1 VKNGKIIFL
10 EVPKS
15 LGEEMAS
22 EGYAAH
28 ISIDPSIPLPVEVDA
43 ETSISDPE
51 HRKKLAENL
60 SWEMIISGMIQ
71 VVSQGSKIGD
81 VPMADTSS
89 TGDVKPH
96 WIDYYRQFVLTLK
109 PEIYND
115 FTGAALIK
123 SANGDFDEALEIIAA
138 LEGLFPFSAAVLG
151 NKAFI
156 LEEKA
161 ADLEKNSQEI
171 EASVENDKARE
182 AYQKALSLGPVLPEL
197 LYNAGY
203 FFMRR
208 KNFAE
213 AMEHF
218 DSFLSLTEDDEK
230 KERIVTIIKEIKNQG
245 LDDHR
250 LHEALELIRKGKEE
264 DALLQIRDFLEEH
277 PKVWNGWFTLGWAL
291 RKLGRW
297 QNALESFKK
306 TAELGGANPDTRNE
320 TAICLM
326 ELGELD
332 KARKELETALHDDP
346 ENVKII
352 SNLGVLSLKVGK
364 KDEAAGFF
372 RTVLELN
379 PHDPLAAKYLIG

>member
-1 VKNGKIIFL
+1 VKNGKIIFFV
-10 EVPKS
+10 VPQS

-22 EGYAAH
+22 HGYAAH

-43 ETSISDPE
+43 ETSISNPDD
-51 HRKKLAENL
+51 RKNLAEEL

-71 VVSQGSKIGD
+71 VVSQGSSMEDI
-81 VPMADTSS
+81 
-89 TGDVKPH
+89 KPY
-96 WIDYYRQFVLTLK
+96 WIDYYRKFVIILK

-123 SANGDFDEALEIIAA
+123 SANGDFDEALEIMTA
-138 LEGLFPFSAAVLG
+138 LEGLFPFSAPVLG

-161 ADLEKNSQEI
+161 TGLEKTGEEI
-171 EASVENDKARE
+171 EASVENDKACE
-182 AYQKALSLGPVLPEL
+182 AYQKALSMEPVIPEL
-197 LYNAGY
+197 LYNAGF

-208 KNFAE
+208 KRFAD
-213 AMEHF
+213 AIEHF
-218 DSFLSLTEDDEK
+218 DSFLSMTEDEEK
-230 KERIVTIIKEIKNQG
+230 KEKVAAIVKDIKNQG
-245 LDDHR
+245 LDDFR
-250 LHEALELIRKGKEE
+250 LHEALDLIRQGKEE
-264 DALLQIRDFLEEH
+264 EALQRIRDFLEEH

-297 QNALESFKK
+297 QDALVSFEK
-306 TAELGGANPDTRNE
+306 TAELGGTNPDTRNE

-332 KARKELETALHDDP
+332 KARKELETALHEDP

-352 SNLGVLSLKVGK
+352 SNLGVLALKLGK
-364 KDEAAGFF
+364 KDDAAGFF

-379 PHDPLAAKYLIG
+379 PHDPLAVKYLIG

>member
-1 VKNGKIIFL
+1 
-10 EVPKS
+10 
-15 LGEEMAS
+15 
-22 EGYAAH
+22 
-28 ISIDPSIPLPVEVDA
+28 VDA
-43 ETSISDPE
+43 ETSLTNPE
-51 HRKKLAENL
+51 DRKNLAEKL

-71 VVSQGSKIGD
+71 VVSQGLEIGD
-81 VPMADTSS
+81 I
-89 TGDVKPH
+89 KPH
-96 WIDYYRQFVLTLK
+96 WIDYYRQFVLTLR
-109 PEIYND
+109 PEIYNE

-123 SANGDFDEALEIIAA
+123 SANGDSDEALEIMAA

-161 ADLEKNSQEI
+161 AELEKNSQEI
-171 EASVENDKARE
+171 EASVENDKAQE
-182 AYQKALSLGPVLPEL
+182 AYQKALGLEPVLPEL
-197 LYNAGY
+197 LYNAGF
-203 FFMRR
+203 FFMRK

-213 AMEHF
+213 AMENF
-218 DSFLSLTEDDEK
+218 DSFLSITEDEEK
-230 KERIVTIIKEIKNQG
+230 KEKVSRLIKEIKNQG
-245 LDDHR
+245 LDDYR

-264 DALLQIRDFLEEH
+264 EALPKIRDFLEEH

-297 QNALESFKK
+297 QDALESFKK

-326 ELGELD
+326 ELGEFG
-332 KARKELETALHDDP
+332 KARKELETALYEDP

-352 SNLGVLSLKVGK
+352 SNLGVLAQKCGR
-364 KDEAAGFF
+364 KDDAAAFF